1 MRGLTIGIAALIV
14 AVPLAPAQALDRDHG
29 RSRHSDRFGNAVSG
43 GPIRCDLNGRDG
55 SFHRGDGHRGDGRGH
70 RGSVDCIGG
79 GWGYYGGE
87 WALYNNR
94 SWESDSYNDWWHD
107 RPDRAFPRWVQNN
120 QNCERIWSSGS
131 GWRC

>member
-1 MRGLTIGIAALIV
+1 MRGLTLGMAALLI
-14 AVPLAPAQALDRDHG
+14 AIPLAPAQALDRDHD
-29 RSRHSDRFGNAVSG
+29 RSRHSRFGNVVSG
-43 GPIRCDLNGRDG
+43 SPMICDFDGRG
-55 SFHRGDGHRGDGRGH
+55 SFHRGDWRHGDRRGH
-70 RGSVDCIGG
+70 RGSSDCIVGA

-120 QNCERIWSSGS
+120 QNCERVWSSGA

>member
-1 MRGLTIGIAALIV
+1 MRGLTLGIAALLV
-14 AVPLAPAQALDRDHG
+14 AVPLASAQALDRDHD
-29 RSRHSDRFGNAVSG
+29 RSRHSNRFGNVIG
-43 GPIRCDLNGRDG
+43 GAPMACDFDGRG
-55 SFHRGDGHRGDGRGH
+55 GFHRGDGRHGDRPGRG
-70 RGSVDCIGG
+70 GTDCIVGG

-120 QNCERIWSSGS
+120 QNCERIWSSGA